1 MQSTTTQENIPH
13 EIESMFPE
21 IKTPNRK
28 RKHEDYNL
36 DERLHE
42 QFSWNDG
49 DLSNFNKRLKLDN
62 LFDRREVLNSRASF
76 TNLVSSASLI
86 LPPEVDTVVIT
97 RDKFVVEWSQ
107 GSDKIPPTQVKQ
119 VLHEEDRNDLGDEI
133 HKNSFKIPVYFCNS
147 SVPSNITRKISEEKR
162 LVVQS
167 QITDTESSLSPVQIG
182 RYTEMTKAT
191 LKKAADKKRDKF
203 SSDKLARS
211 VRAINESL
219 ECFDCI
225 PSKYVPVQDKKK
237 VNVLSLLLLFC
248 YIMK

>member
-1 MQSTTTQENIPH
+1 MQSITTQENISH
-13 EIESMFPE
+13 EIEIRFSE
-21 IKTPNRK
+21 IKIPNRK

-107 GSDKIPPTQVKQ
+107 GSDKIPLTQVK
-119 VLHEEDRNDLGDEI
+119 
-133 HKNSFKIPVYFCNS
+133 
-147 SVPSNITRKISEEKR
+147 
-162 LVVQS
+162 
-167 QITDTESSLSPVQIG
+167 
-182 RYTEMTKAT
+182 
-191 LKKAADKKRDKF
+191 
-203 SSDKLARS
+203 
-211 VRAINESL
+211 
-219 ECFDCI
+219 
-225 PSKYVPVQDKKK
+225 
-237 VNVLSLLLLFC
+237 
-248 YIMK
+248 